1 MIQFNLL
8 PDVKLEYI
16 KARRSK
22 RLVMLGS
29 LVTSG
34 VALALLVIL
43 FFGVNVLQKQHLS
56 HLQGDID
63 RDSKKLGEIEN
74 LDKILT
80 VQNQLGVLNDLH
92 AKKPVA
98 SRMST
103 YIPQITP
110 KDITISSLD
119 VDFTSNTMAINGGGT
134 SLSEINKFVDTLKFA
149 NYAAGDQT
157 GKPFSSVVLASFG
170 LNPQAAGT
178 TRATYQISL
187 SFDPIIFDSAHNVA
201 VQVPAGVTT
210 RSITEKPDSIFQ
222 QQDTQEEGGT
232 Q

>member
-29 LVTSG
+29 IVTGGIALTILV
-34 VALALLVIL
+34 VL
-43 FFGVNVLQKQHLS
+43 FFGVNVLQKQHLH
-56 HLQGDID
+56 HLQEDID
-63 RDSKKLGEIEN
+63 RDSKKLESIEN

-103 YIPQITP
+103 YIPQMTP

-119 VDFTSNTMAINGGGT
+119 IDFTANTMSLNGGGA

-149 NYAAGDQT
+149 KYSAGDQS

-170 LNPQAAGT
+170 LNPTSPGT
-178 TRATYQISL
+178 ARATYQITL
-187 SFDPIIFDSAHNVA
+187 SFDPVIFDSAHDVA
-201 VQVPAGVTT
+201 LQIPAGVTT
-210 RSITEKPDSIFQ
+210 RSTTEKPDSIFQ
-222 QQDTQEEGGT
+222 QQGGT

>member
-22 RLVMLGS
+22 RLVMLGA
-29 LVTSG
+29 LVVSG
-34 VALALLVIL
+34 IAVAILVIL
-43 FFGVNVLQKQHLS
+43 FFGVNVLQRQHLS

-63 RDSKKLGEIEN
+63 RDSKKLEDTEN

-80 VQNQLGVLNDLH
+80 VQNQLHVLNELH
-92 AKKPVA
+92 TKKPVA
-98 SRMST
+98 TRMST
-103 YIPQITP
+103 YLPQLTP

-119 VDFTSNTMAINGGGT
+119 VDFTANTMAIDGSGT

-149 NYAAGDQT
+149 KYTAGDQS
-157 GKPFSSVVLASFG
+157 GKPFSSVVLAGFG
-170 LNPQAAGT
+170 LNAEQAAPGT
-178 TRATYQISL
+178 AKATYQITL
-187 SFDPIIFDSAHNVA
+187 SFDPIIFDSANEVTL
-201 VQVPAGVTT
+201 QVPAGIST
-210 RSITEKPDSIFQ
+210 RSVTEKPDSIFQ
-222 QQDTQEEGGT
+222 QQGGT